1 MCTEFIQALLLLL
14 FTCYHLF
21 CQEHPKGFM
30 LWPFA
35 YCSFSHERWSI
46 NKHQGVWKCARR
58 GKQTLDHTK
67 KVSILWRLILK
78 TFWYI
83 CSIQTLYIQTM
94 SIFIRILSLS
104 LCLSQYVS
112 FSDSQPTDVTTHIV
126 YHLASLH
133 ITKHQILLLYYLD
146 NLIPPQ
152 LRIFAFNLR
161 QSTPYIFFSFIHT
174 SRQSLAI
181 NHNQLIMM

>member
-1 MCTEFIQALLLLL
+1 MCIFMCTEFIQALLLLLL

-46 NKHQGVWKCARR
+46 NKHQGVWKCARKGENKLWIIR
-58 GKQTLDHTK
+58 K

-78 TFWYI
+78 TFRYV
-83 CSIQTLYIQTM
+83 CSIQSLYLQTM
-94 SIFIRILSLS
+94 SIFIHVFSLSLN

-112 FSDSQPTDVTTHIV
+112 FSDLQPTDVTTHIV

-133 ITKHQILLLYYLD
+133 ITKHQILLVYYLD
-146 NLIPPQ
+146 NKIPPQ
-152 LRIFAFNLR
+152 LSILH
-161 QSTPYIFFSFIHT
+161 FS
-174 SRQSLAI
+174 
-181 NHNQLIMM
+181 

>member
-1 MCTEFIQALLLLL
+1 MCTEFIQALLLLML

-46 NKHQGVWKCARR
+46 NKHQGAWKCARR

-78 TFWYI
+78 TFRYV
-83 CSIQTLYIQTM
+83 CSIQTLYLQTM
-94 SIFIRILSLS
+94 SIFIRVSHSSLS
-104 LCLSQYVS
+104 ISISVRLI
-112 FSDSQPTDVTTHIV
+112 FWFTTNWCDYAHSISSCIIAYHKASNIV
-126 YHLASLH
+126 GNT
-133 ITKHQILLLYYLD
+133 I
-146 NLIPPQ
+146 
-152 LRIFAFNLR
+152 
-161 QSTPYIFFSFIHT
+161 
-174 SRQSLAI
+174 
-181 NHNQLIMM
+181 

>member
-67 KVSILWRLILK
+67 KTFNTLAFDFEDLLIYLFNSNFVYPDYVYFYTYSI
-78 TFWYI
+78 
-83 CSIQTLYIQTM
+83 S
-94 SIFIRILSLS
+94 LSLS
-104 LCLSQYVS
+104 LSVRLI
-112 FSDSQPTDVTTHIV
+112 FWFTTNWCDYAHSISSCIIAYHKASNIV
-126 YHLASLH
+126 V
-133 ITKHQILLLYYLD
+133 ILL
-146 NLIPPQ
+146 
-152 LRIFAFNLR
+152 R
-161 QSTPYIFFSFIHT
+161 
-174 SRQSLAI
+174 
-181 NHNQLIMM
+181 

>member
-67 KVSILWRLILK
+67 KSFNTLAFDFEDLPIYLFNSNFVSPDYVYFYTCIL
-78 TFWYI
+78 T
-83 CSIQTLYIQTM
+83 
-94 SIFIRILSLS
+94 

-112 FSDSQPTDVTTHIV
+112 FCDLQPTDVTTHIV

-133 ITKHQILLLYYLD
+133 ITKHQILLVYYLD
-146 NLIPPQ
+146 NKIPPQ
-152 LRIFAFNLR
+152 LSILH
-161 QSTPYIFFSFIHT
+161 FS
-174 SRQSLAI
+174 
-181 NHNQLIMM
+181 

>member
-67 KVSILWRLILK
+67 KKFQYFGVWFWRPSDIFVQFKLCISRLCL
-78 TFWYI
+78 F
-83 CSIQTLYIQTM
+83 LYM
-94 SIFIRILSLS
+94 YSHSLSLS
-104 LCLSQYVS
+104 VRLI
-112 FSDSQPTDVTTHIV
+112 FWFTTIWCDYAHSISSCIIAYHKASNIV
-126 YHLASLH
+126 G
-133 ITKHQILLLYYLD
+133 ILF
-146 NLIPPQ
+146 
-152 LRIFAFNLR
+152 R
-161 QSTPYIFFSFIHT
+161 
-174 SRQSLAI
+174 
-181 NHNQLIMM
+181 

>member
-1 MCTEFIQALLLLL
+1 MCIFMCTEFIQALLLLLL

-46 NKHQGVWKCARR
+46 NKHQGAWKCVRR

-67 KVSILWRLILK
+67 KFQYFGVWFWRPSDMFVRFKLCI
-78 TFWYI
+78 
-83 CSIQTLYIQTM
+83 S
-94 SIFIRILSLS
+94 R
-104 LCLSQYVS
+104 LCLFLYVFLTPLSQSPFQYVS
-112 FSDSQPTDVTTHIV
+112 FSDLQPTDVTTHIV

-133 ITKHQILLLYYLD
+133 ITKHQILLVILF
-146 NLIPPQ
+146 
-152 LRIFAFNLR
+152 R
-161 QSTPYIFFSFIHT
+161 
-174 SRQSLAI
+174 
-181 NHNQLIMM
+181 